1 MNKLSNTVLIIE
13 DNESICKLF
22 SFLLK
27 KAGYETTIF
36 NTGKDACDWIDS
48 SLPTIILC
56 DISLPDMNGVEV
68 LEHIKR
74 LEHTSKLPVIAVT
87 AIARSGDREKY
98 LKVGFDGYIPK
109 PVNTT
114 TFVSEIQ
121 KFIRT

>member
-1 MNKLSNTVLIIE
+1 MNNLSNLILIIE

-27 KAGYETTIF
+27 KAGYDTAIF
-36 NTGKDACDWIDS
+36 NTGKEACDWIDS
-48 SLPTIILC
+48 NLPTIVLC

-74 LEHTSKLPVIAVT
+74 LNHTSKLPVIAVT

-121 KFIRT
+121 KFIKK